1 MSNKSYEENILNS
14 INIAIKYQNRMK
26 IPKYFFIS
34 VGIVGLIGALQK
46 IFTGQIFMNNDLY
59 YLIYTIYWAFGG
71 LLSIIYILIAGI
83 CPYCHQFQINNGK
96 SHSISDN
103 GITYTKGISPFIDY
117 CVHCNAPLSKKAVM
131 KQYNK
136 KS

>member
-46 IFTGQIFMNNDLY
+46 IFTGQSFTNNDL
-59 YLIYTIYWAFGG
+59 
-71 LLSIIYILIAGI
+71 
-83 CPYCHQFQINNGK
+83 
-96 SHSISDN
+96 
-103 GITYTKGISPFIDY
+103 
-117 CVHCNAPLSKKAVM
+117 
-131 KQYNK
+131 
-136 KS
+136 